1 MREDE
6 SPEADALEQA
16 ERPLSE
22 APRRPQVPQ
31 EVPKA
36 DALEQQDRG
45 GEVEGQQ
52 PPSEVPEADAQE
64 SGLG

>member
-1 MREDE
+1 MDDT
-6 SPEADALEQA
+6 PEADALEQG
-16 ERPLSE
+16 ERS
-22 APRRPQVPQ
+22 PQ
-31 EVPKA
+31 EAAGHPDIGSELPEA
-36 DALEQQDRG
+36 DALEQQERA